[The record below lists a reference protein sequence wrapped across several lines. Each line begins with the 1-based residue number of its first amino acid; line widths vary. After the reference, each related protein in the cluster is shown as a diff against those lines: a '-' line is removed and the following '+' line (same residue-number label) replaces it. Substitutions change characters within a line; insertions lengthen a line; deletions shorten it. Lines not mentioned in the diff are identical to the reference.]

1 MYCTPFY
8 FHITS
13 SIAFFSM
20 KGTLNETLGLLRIR
34 IVRQSLWTIN
44 MDTEYSKR
52 NQGDVAGPVLGGSGT
67 KNPGNRR

>member
-1 MYCTPFY
+1 
-8 FHITS
+8 
-13 SIAFFSM
+13 M

-44 MDTEYSKR
+44 MDTEYCKR

-67 KNPGNRR
+67 KIRETGVEISAVKGNWLLNLLD